1 MHKDKEFGNRFMQKQ
16 MCQLKSTLQS
26 GRNIDWH
33 QGHMCDSTRE
43 CTWYQ
48 RQGVPILPQIFS
60 FSIFQHFSALCGPFC
75 ELVVDLTSI
84 SPWIPEEDKRKSR
97 QTSPPPSPIT
107 APARVYSASSHRW
120 SQNHRHERT
129 HLGVRLFVPLNLS
142 GKSCEPQPHS

>member
-1 MHKDKEFGNRFMQKQ
+1 METDS
-16 MCQLKSTLQS
+16 CKSKCANLS
-26 GRNIDWH
+26 PH
-33 QGHMCDSTRE
+33 CSQGATSIGTRAT
-43 CTWYQ
+43 CVTVHASAPGTNVK
-48 RQGVPILPQIFS
+48 GVPILPQIFS

>member
-1 MHKDKEFGNRFMQKQ
+1 METDS
-16 MCQLKSTLQS
+16 CKSKCANLS
-26 GRNIDWH
+26 PH
-33 QGHMCDSTRE
+33 CSQGATSIGTRAT
-43 CTWYQ
+43 CVTVHASAP
-48 RQGVPILPQIFS
+48 GTNVKGCPSCPKFSLSAS
-60 FSIFQHFSALCGPFC
+60 FSIFQHFVDLFVN
-75 ELVVDLTSI
+75 LVVDLTSI